1 MKVKN
6 YSIHPSV
13 YFIVAALLIAYFFP
27 REGKFRYQ
35 FYEGKPWRYGLLTA
49 PSDFPIYKTDAEV
62 QAERDRTIRFLLAA
76 TASISAAS
84 SIAHAGCKTESKT
97 AIVMSND
104 INFFTCVLSFL
115 CLCLGFPSYFFL
127 ISLITSTIMQ
137 IIYPKTI
144 MPTGTTTKIRKNL
157 PIYSYMAASTMLPIF
172 ILSCPFQSNKMRRG
186 PKHTHLSLVAF
197 CYFHIPRPVRSH
209 FHRTVII
216 LYFTI
221 TVNGH
226 IMFK

>member
-1 MKVKN
+1 M
-6 YSIHPSV
+6 IP
-13 YFIVAALLIAYFFP
+13 
-27 REGKFRYQ
+27 G
-35 FYEGKPWRYGLLTA
+35 T
-49 PSDFPIYKTDAEV
+49 T
-62 QAERDRTIRFLLAA
+62 TIRFLLVA

-84 SIAHAGCKTESKT
+84 SIARAGCKTESKT

-172 ILSCPFQSNKMRRG
+172 IPSCPFQSSHEQNSKRVVWKCQEMCSREI
-186 PKHTHLSLVAF
+186 PK
-197 CYFHIPRPVRSH
+197 I
-209 FHRTVII
+209 
-216 LYFTI
+216 
-221 TVNGH
+221 
-226 IMFK
+226 

>member
-1 MKVKN
+1 M
-6 YSIHPSV
+6 IP
-13 YFIVAALLIAYFFP
+13 
-27 REGKFRYQ
+27 G
-35 FYEGKPWRYGLLTA
+35 T
-49 PSDFPIYKTDAEV
+49 T
-62 QAERDRTIRFLLAA
+62 TIRFPLAA
-76 TASISAAS
+76 TASTSSVS
-84 SIAHAGCKTESKT
+84 SIAHTGCEAESKT
-97 AIVMSND
+97 AIVITTD

-172 ILSCPFQSNKMRRG
+172 IPSCPFQSNKMRRG

>member
-1 MKVKN
+1 M
-6 YSIHPSV
+6 IP
-13 YFIVAALLIAYFFP
+13 
-27 REGKFRYQ
+27 G
-35 FYEGKPWRYGLLTA
+35 T
-49 PSDFPIYKTDAEV
+49 T
-62 QAERDRTIRFLLAA
+62 TIRFLLVA

-84 SIAHAGCKTESKT
+84 SIARAGCKTESKT

-172 ILSCPFQSNKMRRG
+172 IPSCPFQSSHEQNSKRVVIAMVPGHGWSR
-186 PKHTHLSLVAF
+186 KSLIWYRKRSPFLVKLTWEKTNQKGAGRYLPTGNHSG
-197 CYFHIPRPVRSH
+197 CDAVHIPKRRHVLWQT
-209 FHRTVII
+209 FQ
-216 LYFTI
+216 
-221 TVNGH
+221 
-226 IMFK
+226 